1 MSMKEKFEAF
11 TRALKEMW
19 VYVVV
24 YLHVQKEKLRLAFA
38 IHMAKQLQKAK
49 NKRFYVVPNAQD
61 KLIWLCNDDIKE
73 MRKPRRVRKLI
84 HGRLVTFKV
93 RLLPKNTTHLDVMRD
108 CVYYTPE
115 SWNNSNGITVEE
127 RNKRSAKWIEYLE
140 RKRFDR
146 MFGKLKMK

>member
-146 MFGKLKMK
+146 MFGKLKIK

>member
-1 MSMKEKFEAF
+1 MKEEFEAF

-24 YLHVQKEKLRLAFA
+24 YLHVQKEKLRLEFA

-49 NKRFYVVPNAQD
+49 NKRFYVLPNAQD

-108 CVYYTPE
+108 CVYFTPE

-140 RKRFDR
+140 RKRFDH
-146 MFGKLKMK
+146 MFGKLKLK

>member
-1 MSMKEKFEAF
+1 MKEKLEAL
-11 TRALKEMW
+11 TRALKEIW

>member
-1 MSMKEKFEAF
+1 MKEKFEAF

>member
-1 MSMKEKFEAF
+1 MKKKFEAF

-49 NKRFYVVPNAQD
+49 NKRFYVIPNAQD

>member
-1 MSMKEKFEAF
+1 MKEKFEAF
-11 TRALKEMW
+11 AQALKKLW

-108 CVYYTPE
+108 AVYYTPE

-146 MFGKLKMK
+146 MFGKLKLK